1 MTTYNPTT
9 GEIGADK
16 PFTATL
22 AQKLNDNPQ
31 AAAEGASGAYK
42 FATKNMFG
50 NGSTGNVDFTGMDN
64 FSGGRFFVR
73 VENSSGVSR
82 NFSVNASDGTFGAT
96 QTLLS
101 VPASSVEYI
110 HGYWNKITGGIQ
122 GVNASSVTLT
132 KTGAGVTT
140 LRFTGATGLTF
151 GVHLMPDGGE
161 SAT

>member
-16 PFTATL
+16 PVTATL
-22 AQKLNDNPQ
+22 MQKLNDNPQ

-42 FATKNMFG
+42 FATKNLFG
-50 NGSTGNVDFTGMDN
+50 NGSTGNVDFTGLDD

-73 VENSSGVSR
+73 VRNTGGVSR
-82 NFSVNASDGTFGAT
+82 DFSVNASDGTFGSP
-96 QTLLS
+96 QVLLS
-101 VPASSVEYI
+101 VPASSTEYI
-110 HGYWNKITGGIQ
+110 HGYWDKITGSIE
-122 GVNASSVTLT
+122 GVNASVVTLT

-140 LRFTGATGLTF
+140 LRFIGTTDLSF

>member
-16 PFTATL
+16 PITSTL
-22 AQKLNDNPQ
+22 VQKLNDNPR

-50 NGSTGNVDFTGMDN
+50 NGGSGNVDFTGLDD

-73 VENSSGVSR
+73 VENVGGVSR
-82 NFSVNASDGTFGAT
+82 DFSINASDGTFGAV
-96 QTLLS
+96 QVLLS
-101 VPASSVEYI
+101 VAATSVQYI
-110 HGYWNKITGGIQ
+110 HGYWNKSTGAVE
-122 GVNASSVTLT
+122 GVNSLAVTLT
-132 KTGAGVTT
+132 KTGLAVDT
-140 LRFTGATGLTF
+140 LRFIGTTDLSF

-161 SAT
+161 STT